1 VKFISGVFK
10 FLAVIIMI
18 FVIIFLPLSLFAR
31 NVGEV
36 LFSQDMI
43 SELIEKNLFDE
54 EILANLAQ
62 DLISSNPITSELT
75 DDTSAVSE
83 FVNGALKNLNI
94 DQWTELISTITPTDL
109 MSDTFSS
116 IFDEFYIWM
125 DNDEPV
131 PNIVIDLTPWKRNTI
146 QNSSKVL
153 DLVLNVLPACTS
165 DQISTYALNS
175 AANFFGGSASNSVP
189 LCKPSEPYYSLLVE
203 KGTVAIPSI
212 AGKLPDEVNL
222 ADQLGAASF
231 NLVILKQTLKSAR
244 FLLQWSWIIVLIL
257 FLVAIPMGARTI
269 SQTFKWAGWPLFFSG
284 GFLFVLVFSLD
295 FISTRLISFM
305 GNLFFADVPE
315 TIGGFLE
322 SILAI
327 LMTFFAFPLKNQG
340 LIVFVVGLISLM
352 IGYILYSMMDNKK
365 NLVPA
370 TPVSPAPAT
379 ENNVLTDPLETTET
393 IPSEVDAVEDKI
405 PPVE

>member
-1 VKFISGVFK
+1 
-10 FLAVIIMI
+10 MI

>member
-1 VKFISGVFK
+1 MKFISGVFK

-405 PPVE
+405 LPVE

>member
-1 VKFISGVFK
+1 MKFISGVFK